1 MAKGGKKD
9 ARYIAEIVQ
18 DKVELVDKHGQCTD
32 IFYFDGASNV
42 QKAGLILCQHFPRAY
57 TLHGGEHVIALFFD
71 DLANLVPI
79 KVCYDK
85 ALHLINNLLTLFH
98 LKGSHSKGL

>member
-9 ARYIAEIVQ
+9 ARYITEMIQ
-18 DKVELVDKHGQCTD
+18 DKVEMVDKNGQCTD
-32 IFYFDGASNV
+32 IFYFDGAGNV

-57 TLHGGEHVIALFFD
+57 TLHGGEHVIALFFH
-71 DLANLVPI
+71 DLANLAPI
-79 KVCYDK
+79 KVCYAK
-85 ALHLINNLLTLFH
+85 ALHLSNKLTLFH